1 MASLSLLLLASVI
14 MVRFFLTSGAV
25 SSKSLEVQHQEMF
38 TNITEPKFVFSN
50 EEEEEMCIPLPY
62 LSAAVQLFK
71 CNETLQVRQ
80 YFDVNSYYT
89 VDLSVYEVISMCE
102 NMCK

>member
-25 SSKSLEVQHQEMF
+25 SSNSLEVEQREMF

-50 EEEEEMCIPLPY
+50 KEEEMCIPLPY

-102 NMCK
+102 NVCK